1 MLHNFSPTQT
11 PLLTE
16 VSNID
21 KGDGADIKVE
31 HLLISSLLF
40 QQRFTSSTF
49 SVLGSWC
56 QLLQVPPWSAREE
69 EESVC

>member
-1 MLHNFSPTQT
+1 MLHNSISTQT
-11 PLLTE
+11 PLLTD

-21 KGDGADIKVE
+21 KKDGADIKAK
-31 HLLISSLLF
+31 HLPISSLLF

-49 SVLGSWC
+49 SVPGSWC

-69 EESVC
+69 EASVC